1 MLIRSYEPADCET
14 LAELFR
20 RSVHAVC
27 AGDYTPKQLD
37 AWALG
42 RVDLAAWNRSFLE
55 HHTLVA
61 VEGDIV
67 VGFGDMDRTG
77 YLDRLFVHPVFQ
89 RRGIA
94 FALYNDFLFQDYTA
108 TLPKIDIPLL
118 ICCAKSPAI
127 PRGLEMG
134 RYYRDLVGGNCC
146 FHEFHDLGHVMFLED
161 PEQFNETVL
170 YFVETY
176 TRN

>member
-94 FALYNDFLFQDYTA
+94 TA
-108 TLPKIDIPLL
+108 
-118 ICCAKSPAI
+118 ICDSLENASAADRFTVHASITAKPFFEG
-127 PRGLEMG
+127 RG
-134 RYYRDLVGGNCC
+134 YRMVKAR
-146 FHEFHDLGHVMFLED
+146 
-161 PEQFNETVL
+161 TVL
-170 YFVETY
+170 
-176 TRN
+176 RNGVPLTNYLMEKAPVH

>member
-37 AWALG
+37 AWAPG

-67 VGFGDMDRTG
+67 VGFGDMDRISG
-77 YLDRLFVHPVFQ
+77 QAV
-89 RRGIA
+89 
-94 FALYNDFLFQDYTA
+94 
-108 TLPKIDIPLL
+108 
-118 ICCAKSPAI
+118 CAPGFST
-127 PRGLEMG
+127 PRH
-134 RYYRDLVGGNCC
+134 RDCHL
-146 FHEFHDLGHVMFLED
+146 
-161 PEQFNETVL
+161 
-170 YFVETY
+170 
-176 TRN
+176 